1 MGPKIAERLIT
12 ELHGKMAKFALAPA
26 EEPLSVEHEP
36 VSQLRDE
43 ALQALEQ
50 LEFSHAEAERMIAQI
65 FSQNKNL
72 KSLEEFLRKVFE
84 QKEK

>member
-1 MGPKIAERLIT
+1 MKHCR
-12 ELHGKMAKFALAPA
+12 H
-26 EEPLSVEHEP
+26 S
-36 VSQLRDE
+36 SR
-43 ALQALEQ
+43 
-50 LEFSHAEAERMIAQI
+50 LEFSPAEAQRMVAQI